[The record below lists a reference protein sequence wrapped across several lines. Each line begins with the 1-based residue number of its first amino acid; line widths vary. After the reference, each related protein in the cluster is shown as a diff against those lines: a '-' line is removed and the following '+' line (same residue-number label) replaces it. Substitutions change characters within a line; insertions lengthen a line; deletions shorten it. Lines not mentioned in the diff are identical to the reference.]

1 MTELDLLIQTR
12 RDLHRH
18 PELAF
23 EEHRTAGIVAE
34 RLSAAGYEVR
44 AGVAGT
50 GVIGTMRGGAG
61 AGATLLLRADMD
73 ALPVQEDTKH
83 DFPSTV
89 SGKMHAC
96 GHDAHV
102 AIGLAVA
109 ERLAKQRAAWAGEIR
124 YCFQPAEEGAGGAQR
139 MIAEGTLDGVD
150 AAMGLHVWSGLPSG
164 VVGVV
169 DGPQMA
175 GAREFRIV
183 VHGRGGHGAIP
194 QETIDA
200 TLVASQIVVA
210 LQSIVSRNVSPLDTA
225 VVTVGSFHAGT
236 AQNIIAATAVLEG
249 TLRAYRMELLAELQ
263 DHVKRVAEGIA
274 TALGARAEI
283 TFGEIIFPPTVNA
296 PEMAGL
302 VRGAVSELLG
312 EERLAAADEV
322 RTMGAEDFAEFSSRV
337 PGCFFFVGARDP
349 SIGADFP
356 HHSPHFDISEE
367 CLPIGVE
374 VMEQAALGYLGERRV
389 G

>member
-1 MTELDLLIQTR
+1 
-12 RDLHRH
+12 
-18 PELAF
+18 
-23 EEHRTAGIVAE
+23 
-34 RLSAAGYEVR
+34 
-44 AGVAGT
+44 
-50 GVIGTMRGGAG
+50 
-61 AGATLLLRADMD
+61 
-73 ALPVQEDTKH
+73 
-83 DFPSTV
+83 
-89 SGKMHAC
+89 
-96 GHDAHV
+96 
-102 AIGLAVA
+102 
-109 ERLAKQRAAWAGEIR
+109 
-124 YCFQPAEEGAGGAQR
+124 
-139 MIAEGTLDGVD
+139 
-150 AAMGLHVWSGLPSG
+150 
-164 VVGVV
+164 
-169 DGPQMA
+169 MA